1 MLSEG
6 RLIWVSLSYATYG
19 LVVKDHMIVAAPP
32 IAAWMIGK
40 SEIVVIRWLRGRN
53 AQMIPVDSLVSD

>member
-1 MLSEG
+1 M
-6 RLIWVSLSYATYG
+6 SLSYATYG

-53 AQMIPVDSLVSD
+53 ARMIPVDSLVSD